1 MYNPFSLAGKTILV
15 TGASSGIGRAT
26 AIECSKMGATLVI
39 TARNEERLRETLNQ
53 LEGTG
58 HQMIIA
64 DLADEE
70 QLNNLVDRIPIL
82 NGLVNN
88 AGIIITTPL
97 AFVKKHKL
105 QQVLDVNTIAPIL
118 LTQRILKTK
127 KITNGGSIIL
137 TNSISGNKVGSAGNI
152 LYSTSK
158 GAIHGFM
165 LNAALELAQKNIRV
179 NEVQPGMIETHI
191 LDSGVISD
199 EEFEIDKKRYPLGR
213 YGQPEEVARAMVY
226 FLSDASSFCTGS
238 SLVIDGGF
246 TLL

>member
-1 MYNPFSLAGKTILV
+1 MYNPFSLAGKIILV

-64 DLADEE
+64 DLTDEE
-70 QLNNLVDRIPIL
+70 QLDNLVEQLPTL
-82 NGLVNN
+82 NGFVNN
-88 AGIIITTPL
+88 AGITATVLVNFI
-97 AFVKKHKL
+97 KRKKL
-105 QQVLDVNTIAPIL
+105 QEILDINTISPIT
-118 LTQRILKTK
+118 LTQRILKAK
-127 KITNGGSIIL
+127 KISKGGSIVF
-137 TNSISGNKVGSAGNI
+137 TNSAGGNRVGTVGNAM
-152 LYSTSK
+152 YCTSK
-158 GAIHGFM
+158 AAIHGYLM
-165 LNAALELAQKNIRV
+165 CAAVELAQRGIRV
-179 NEVQPGMIETHI
+179 NEVQPGMIETPFFSEGI
-191 LDSGVISD
+191 VTKEDFD
-199 EEFEIDKKRYPLGR
+199 IDRKRYPLGR